1 VGVFRKKKKRT
12 VQGYADVV
20 DVQRRDADRD
30 SLSCW
35 MKLRL
40 DVPGIPQ
47 QVVEHR
53 AWFGSESRWPEV
65 GMRVPVSVD
74 LERPGDVEADWEAV
88 WGRVRG
94 GRFGVAAEMIAASA
108 GIEVDLS
115 TGPPKEDGQL
125 EGKELQ
131 DKLQRL
137 SVALQNG
144 AITYDEYTVA
154 VQRATGM
161 SG

>member
-1 VGVFRKKKKRT
+1 
-12 VQGYADVV
+12 
-20 DVQRRDADRD
+20 
-30 SLSCW
+30 
-35 MKLRL
+35 
-40 DVPGIPQ
+40 VPGIPQ

-53 AWFGSESRWPEV
+53 AWFGSESRWPEA

-74 LERPGDVEADWEAV
+74 PERPSDVEVNWEAV

-94 GRFGVAAEMIAASA
+94 GRFGVAAEMIASSA

-115 TGPPKEDGQL
+115 TGPPKTDGQL

-137 SVALQNG
+137 SLALQNG
-144 AITYDEYTVA
+144 TITYDDYTAA

>member
-1 VGVFRKKKKRT
+1 
-12 VQGYADVV
+12 
-20 DVQRRDADRD
+20 
-30 SLSCW
+30 
-35 MKLRL
+35 
-40 DVPGIPQ
+40 
-47 QVVEHR
+47 
-53 AWFGSESRWPEV
+53 
-65 GMRVPVSVD
+65 MRVPVSVD
-74 LERPGDVEADWEAV
+74 PERPGDVEVDWEAV

-115 TGPPKEDGQL
+115 TGPPKKEGQL
-125 EGKELQ
+125 EGAELQ
-131 DKLQRL
+131 HKLQRL

-144 AITYDEYTVA
+144 TITYDEYTVA